1 MLAKIMAL
9 GAMHKKE
16 YEIYKSNF
24 YLFTVNRIVEVV
36 VYICVWQAIYAQTG
50 QAGGFTIE
58 QMITYYI
65 LVISL
70 VPITNWGINEEI
82 AHSIRNGQIQKE
94 LLSPISYFQ
103 YYFGIYIGE
112 MRFALK
118 VGIATFIICM
128 IIWGMVAPASF
139 LALLTAIL
147 LIILGLPILYFL
159 QMIVGIIG
167 FYTNSIWGMQILR
180 KAVTSIFAGM
190 IAPISLFPQWFQT
203 IANLLPFK
211 EIVYTPIY
219 LYLGQVQ
226 VNQIGI
232 VIVKQ
237 IIWIAI
243 LYVITKVF
251 FNHAIKKVTVNGG

>member
-1 MLAKIMAL
+1 
-9 GAMHKKE
+9 MHKKE

-128 IIWGMVAPASF
+128 IIWGVVAPASF

-243 LYVITKVF
+243 LYIITKVF